1 MMEHAC
7 NTSAEKTETG
17 GFPRAFWPV
26 TLAYLMS
33 MRPVSKKKKVYR
45 DGLRNNT

>member
-26 TLAYLMS
+26 TLAYYDEYETCF
-33 MRPVSKKKKVYR
+33 KKKRY
-45 DGLRNNT
+45 TEMA